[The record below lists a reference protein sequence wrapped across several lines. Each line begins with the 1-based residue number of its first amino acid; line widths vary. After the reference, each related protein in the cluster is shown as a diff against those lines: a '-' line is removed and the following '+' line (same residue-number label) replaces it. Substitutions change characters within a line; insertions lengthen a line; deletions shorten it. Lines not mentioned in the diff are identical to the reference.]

1 MQEDDKA
8 TVLVV
13 DDELGVRQSFNMMLK
28 SGYHILFAETGRE
41 AIEAF
46 EKNLVDM
53 ILLDINLPDI
63 NGIDLLEQFMEA
75 QPNTAVIMVTAVNDV
90 QTAVKAIKLGAH
102 EYIIKPFIVDDVL
115 GIIKRTLEK
124 RRFDMKLMSA
134 SKKDASPFLQADL
147 LSEYSK
153 DFIRKIA
160 VLFTDIVG
168 SSKYFKSYGDIAGR
182 EMLQRHQD
190 LSSTAITLNNG
201 ILVKTIGDSVMAYF
215 QDPKEAVNS
224 SIKIQENFKNYNET
238 KKVEDQIHVRIGIHF
253 GVGIVED
260 QDIFGSVVN
269 LAAKLVSIA
278 GGDQIF
284 ISDEVYNMIP
294 DSSSENFQLTQVRDI
309 KGDLKGFDVYSVTV

>member
-28 SGYHILFAETGRE
+28 SGYHILLAETGSE
-41 AIEAF
+41 AIDIF
-46 EKNLVDM
+46 ENNFVDM

-63 NGIDLLEQFMEA
+63 NGIDLLERFMET
-75 QPNTAVIMVTAVNDV
+75 QPTTAVIMVTAVNDV
-90 QTAVKAIKLGAH
+90 QTAVKAIKLGAY
-102 EYIIKPFIVDDVL
+102 EYVIKPFIVDDVL
-115 GIIKRTLEK
+115 DIIKRTLEK

-134 SKKDASPFLQADL
+134 SKKDTSPFLQADL
-147 LSEYSK
+147 LGEYSK

-224 SIKIQENFKNYNET
+224 GIKIQENFKNYNET

-294 DSSSENFQLTQVRDI
+294 DSSSENFQLTQLRDI

>member
-28 SGYHILFAETGRE
+28 SGYHILLAETGSE
-41 AIEAF
+41 AIDIF
-46 EKNLVDM
+46 ENNFVDM

-63 NGIDLLEQFMEA
+63 NGIDLLERFMET
-75 QPNTAVIMVTAVNDV
+75 QPTTAVIMVTAVNDV
-90 QTAVKAIKLGAH
+90 QTAVKAIKLGAY
-102 EYIIKPFIVDDVL
+102 EYVIKPFIVDDVL
-115 GIIKRTLEK
+115 DIIKRTLEK

-134 SKKDASPFLQADL
+134 SKKDTSPFLQADL
-147 LSEYSK
+147 LGEYSK

-224 SIKIQENFKNYNET
+224 GIKIQENFKNYNET
-238 KKVEDQIHVRIGIHF
+238 QKVEDQIHVRIGIHF

-294 DSSSENFQLTQVRDI
+294 DSSSENFQLTQLRDI

>member
-28 SGYHILFAETGRE
+28 SGYHILLAETGSE
-41 AIEAF
+41 AIDIF
-46 EKNLVDM
+46 ENNFVDM

-63 NGIDLLEQFMEA
+63 NGIDLLERFMET
-75 QPNTAVIMVTAVNDV
+75 QPTTAVIMVTAVNDV
-90 QTAVKAIKLGAH
+90 QTAVKAIKLGAY
-102 EYIIKPFIVDDVL
+102 EYVIKPFIVDDVL
-115 GIIKRTLEK
+115 DIIKRTLEK

-134 SKKDASPFLQADL
+134 SKKDTSPFLQADL
-147 LSEYSK
+147 LGEYSK

-224 SIKIQENFKNYNET
+224 GIKIQENFKNYNET

>member
-8 TVLVV
+8 KILVV

-28 SGYHILFAETGRE
+28 SGYHILFAESGSE
-41 AIEAF
+41 ALDVF
-46 EKNLVDM
+46 ENNLVDL

-63 NGIDLLEQFMEA
+63 NGIDLLERFMET

-115 GIIKRTLEK
+115 EIIKRTLEK
-124 RRFDMKLMSA
+124 RRFDINLMSVT
-134 SKKDASPFLQADL
+134 KEDTSPFMPADM

-182 EMLQRHQD
+182 EMLQRHHD

-224 SIKIQENFKNYNET
+224 AIEIQENFKNYNNT
-238 KKVEDQIHVRIGIHF
+238 KNMEDHDGA
-253 GVGIVED
+253 GA
-260 QDIFGSVVN
+260 S
-269 LAAKLVSIA
+269 LARL
-278 GGDQIF
+278 
-284 ISDEVYNMIP
+284 YLRMI
-294 DSSSENFQLTQVRDI
+294 
-309 KGDLKGFDVYSVTV
+309 

>member
-1 MQEDDKA
+1 MQKDDKA

-28 SGYHILFAETGRE
+28 GGYHILFAETGRE
-41 AIEAF
+41 AIEVF
-46 EKNLVDM
+46 EKNFVDLV
-53 ILLDINLPDI
+53 LLDINLPDI
-63 NGIDLLEQFMEA
+63 NGIDLLERFMETD
-75 QPNTAVIMVTAVNDV
+75 PNTAIIMVTAVNDV

-115 GIIKRTLEK
+115 DIIKRTLEK
-124 RRFDMKLMSA
+124 RRFDMKLLSA
-134 SKKDASPFLQADL
+134 SKKDTSPFLQADI
-147 LSEYSK
+147 LSEHSK

-190 LSSTAITLNNG
+190 LSSTPIALNNG

-215 QDPKEAVNS
+215 QYPAEAVKS
-224 SIKIQENFKNYNET
+224 AIKIQENFKIYNET
-238 KKVEDQIHVRIGIHF
+238 RRMEDQIHVRIGVHF

-260 QDIFGSVVN
+260 QDIFGGVVN
-269 LAAKLVSIA
+269 LAAKLVSLA
-278 GGDQIF
+278 ESDQIY
-284 ISDEVYNMIP
+284 ISQEVYSMIQ
-294 DSSSENFQLTQVRDI
+294 DSSSENFQLVNVRDV
-309 KGDLKGFDVYSVTV
+309 KGDLKGLKVYSIAL

>member
-8 TVLVV
+8 TILVV

-28 SGYHILFAETGRE
+28 SGYHILFAETGRK
-41 AIEAF
+41 AIEVF
-46 EKNLVDM
+46 KDNYVDM

-63 NGIDLLEQFMEA
+63 NGIDLLERFMTTD
-75 QPNTAVIMVTAVNDV
+75 PNTAVIMVTAVNDV

-102 EYIIKPFIVDDVL
+102 EYIVKPFVVDDVL
-115 GIIKRTLEK
+115 DIIKRTLEK
-124 RRFDMKLMSA
+124 RRFDMNLMSA
-134 SKKDASPFLQADL
+134 SKKDLSPFLQDDIMREEAG
-147 LSEYSK
+147 

-190 LSSTAITLNNG
+190 LSSEAITLNNG

-215 QDPKEAVNS
+215 QDPKAAVNS
-224 SIKIQENFKNYNET
+224 AIKIQESFKTYNDA
-238 KKVEDQIHVRIGIHF
+238 KKLEDQIHIRIGIHF

-278 GGDQIF
+278 GSDQIF
-284 ISDEVYNMIP
+284 ISDEVFYRIP
-294 DSSSENFQLTQVRDI
+294 DASSENFQLINVRDI
-309 KGDLKGFDVYSVTV
+309 KGDLKGLSVYGVTV